1 MASAAAKIVSKNAG
15 RIFLPFR
22 LHTILPAFAVLFN
35 SDGRPVFRE
44 AHFDILR
51 VLNQSE
57 KLLIAFHLCLLCV
70 LNAYYGNNAYC
81 VRIKG
86 VLEIEQSWTR
96 CRYLQQ
102 VKYENF
108 VAVKYENFVDNL
120 TKAIYNDY
128 ACYHG
133 VFV

>member
-1 MASAAAKIVSKNAG
+1 MSKCGIEGKYSQKHNTHYL
-15 RIFLPFR
+15 RI
-22 LHTILPAFAVLFN
+22 
-35 SDGRPVFRE
+35 
-44 AHFDILR
+44 
-51 VLNQSE
+51 
-57 KLLIAFHLCLLCV
+57 KCV
-70 LNAYYGNNAYC
+70 LQAHHENNAYC
-81 VRIKG
+81 VRMKG

-108 VAVKYENFVDNL
+108 VDNL

-133 VFV
+133 IFV

>member
-1 MASAAAKIVSKNAG
+1 M
-15 RIFLPFR
+15 P
-22 LHTILPAFAVLFN
+22 
-35 SDGRPVFRE
+35 PVFWE

-51 VLNQSE
+51 VLSQSE
-57 KLLIAFHLCLLCV
+57 KLLIAFHPCLLCV

-108 VAVKYENFVDNL
+108 VDNL

-133 VFV
+133 IFV

>member
-1 MASAAAKIVSKNAG
+1 MFRESAIKNAI
-15 RIFLPFR
+15 RI
-22 LHTILPAFAVLFN
+22 I
-35 SDGRPVFRE
+35 S
-44 AHFDILR
+44 
-51 VLNQSE
+51 
-57 KLLIAFHLCLLCV
+57 V
-70 LNAYYGNNAYC
+70 LNAYYGNNAYY
-81 VRIKG
+81 VRIKS

-133 VFV
+133 IFV

>member
-1 MASAAAKIVSKNAG
+1 MPKKPRQNAIRIVS
-15 RIFLPFR
+15 
-22 LHTILPAFAVLFN
+22 
-35 SDGRPVFRE
+35 
-44 AHFDILR
+44 
-51 VLNQSE
+51 
-57 KLLIAFHLCLLCV
+57 V

-108 VAVKYENFVDNL
+108 VAVKYENFVDSL

-133 VFV
+133 IFV

>member
-1 MASAAAKIVSKNAG
+1 MFRESAIKNAI
-15 RIFLPFR
+15 RI
-22 LHTILPAFAVLFN
+22 I
-35 SDGRPVFRE
+35 S
-44 AHFDILR
+44 
-51 VLNQSE
+51 
-57 KLLIAFHLCLLCV
+57 V

-108 VAVKYENFVDNL
+108 VDNL

-133 VFV
+133 IFV